1 MCPPVNI
8 LTSSIVINVFK
19 LNGRNQ
25 MFYFKFRQIKFSFTF
40 ASDKLANI
48 INKLASWASLII
60 QLKAETRENQSVAK
74 VNQLLK
80 K

>member
-1 MCPPVNI
+1 
-8 LTSSIVINVFK
+8 
-19 LNGRNQ
+19 